1 MVRGLPTPAP
11 EASEDPRAGGTAWL
25 RTARCRLGPQAPPAH
40 PGSRSF
46 KLPTLASV
54 LGLGE
59 KWGETTILLLGRER
73 LRSKDQ
79 PQLYHGGAI
88 EVPVEKPE
96 RPGVGDEVCAL
107 KHDHNDQRERAGR
120 RPRLRGRWARARETL
135 VSWNVWGRGTE
146 EAEAGSQDRGHG
158 GWDARQ
164 GM

>member
-107 KHDHNDQRERAGR
+107 KHDHNDQGERAGR
-120 RPRLRGRWARARETL
+120 RPRPVGTSSGNARVLERL
-135 VSWNVWGRGTE
+135 GTW
-146 EAEAGSQDRGHG
+146 H
-158 GWDARQ
+158 
-164 GM
+164 